1 MKIVR
6 TALLV
11 TTFLFSVSC
20 HGNKPVVKAD
30 KKKTQDRETYDFIR
44 IDRRGGGDKLF
55 NLYPTV
61 NKDTLK
67 AEVFRYNF
75 RDTTETCFIVN
86 NAERDSAFL
95 VYHEI
100 LKGEK
105 AIFADP
111 TSGNKLLTGTWVHYY
126 AVKDT
131 TKTEITNE
139 EVKDILS
146 QFEWMLMDVL
156 SK

>member
-6 TALLV
+6 TTLLV

-20 HGNKPVVKAD
+20 HGNKLAVKTD
-30 KKKTQDRETYDFIR
+30 KEEAQNKEMYDFIR
-44 IDRRGGGDKLF
+44 IDRRGGGDKLVD
-55 NLYPTV
+55 LYPTAS
-61 NKDTLK
+61 KDTLK
-67 AEVFRYNF
+67 AEVLRYNF
-75 RDTTETCFIVN
+75 RNTNETFFIVN

-105 AIFADP
+105 GILAD
-111 TSGNKLLTGTWVHYY
+111 SISKNEMLTGTWVHYY

-131 TKTEITNE
+131 IRIEITNE

-146 QFEWMLMDVL
+146 RFEWMLKDAL
-156 SK
+156 SE